1 MLGPAKRRDLN
12 RSVAVSLEC
21 LVPPDHFYR
30 HLDAV
35 LDLSFVRQWVAD
47 LYAPIGRPSIDPEV
61 FFCFQ
66 LLAFFEGIRSER
78 KLVEMADL
86 NLAYRWYLGYN
97 LDEPLP
103 ERSSLIKIRQRLG
116 LDLFRRF
123 FEHVLDLCDNAGL
136 IWGKEV
142 LVDATKVPGY
152 ASMDSLVPR
161 LKEVVDD
168 HLVELFGDGQE
179 SVDSHQDDVES
190 MRESTNGAP
199 RRLHPEGSTAEAENA
214 PKRWDLLEH
223 CRLDPDRPAPS
234 SYERVS
240 SRKISLTDPDATPM
254 AMRDGRTVLGY
265 QDHYLVDGGK
275 ARIILHCLVTPGEV
289 MENQPFLDQFRRTL
303 FRRKLHPKR
312 VIADTAYGTVDII
325 GAIEGAGI
333 RMYTPLPDWD
343 RPYSYFPT
351 SRFTYDVEQDVYH
364 CPQGET
370 LRLRWTDEKRELKQ
384 YRARPAACRDCP
396 LRAECTSS
404 KQGRIVYRSCHA
416 ELLDRVRGYHDT
428 PAFEKAMWK
437 RSIWLE
443 GLFAEAKQW
452 HGLQKFRVR
461 GLTNVNI
468 QGLLIAAGQNLKRWF
483 QATGWGRKSFPGAAI
498 APVMA
503 LRAAKTPS

>member
-1 MLGPAKRRDLN
+1 MLGQSKSRQLDRPVLA
-12 RSVAVSLEC
+12 SLES
-21 LVPPDHFYR
+21 LVPQDHFYR
-30 HLDAV
+30 SLDAA
-35 LDLSFVRQWVAD
+35 LDLSFVREWAAD

-61 FFCFQ
+61 FFRFQ

-78 KLVEMADL
+78 KLVEHASL
-86 NLAYRWYLGYN
+86 NLAHRWYLGYH

-103 ERSSLIKIRQRLG
+103 DRSSLIKIRQRLG

-123 FEHVLDLCDNAGL
+123 FEHVLDLCEAAGL

-142 LVDATKVPGY
+142 LVDATKVPGN

-161 LKEVVDD
+161 LKEVVHD
-168 HLVELFGDGQE
+168 HLVELFDDGHEAVERSQE
-179 SVDSHQDDVES
+179 EGAATLT
-190 MRESTNGAP
+190 STANKP
-199 RRLHPEGSTAEAENA
+199 QLLHPEGSAGEPEQAAT
-214 PKRWDLLEH
+214 RWDLLEE
-223 CRLDPDRPAPS
+223 CRLDPNRASPS
-234 SYERVS
+234 TYQRLS

-312 VIADTAYGTVDII
+312 VIGDTAYGTMEII

-351 SRFTYDVEQDVYH
+351 SRFTYDAEQDVYR

-370 LRLRWTDEKRELKQ
+370 LPLRWVDQKRELKQ
-384 YRARPAACRDCP
+384 YRARASACRDCP

-416 ELLDRVRGYHDT
+416 ELLDRVRGYHGT
-428 PAFEKAMWK
+428 RAFEKAMWK

-483 QATGWGRKSFPGAAI
+483 QATSWGRRSFPGAEF
-498 APVMA
+498 APFPMLEVGA
-503 LRAAKTPS
+503 FP